1 MLTRLGYYADKILE
15 MGWLAVAVFVPLF
28 FNVYSSRVFEPDKIS
43 LLRSLVLVMT
53 AAWIV
58 KLLEGGYSAI
68 TQRSTDSASVSI
80 LNGAGR
86 AKAAAP
92 VDGAARAGLPSWLG
106 VLRVPMLVPIAVYAL
121 VYLVSS
127 IFTVTPDAT
136 IWGSYQR
143 LQGTYSQY
151 SYIMLALLVVA
162 NMRTRVQ
169 FERLI
174 NFMLLTSV
182 PVALY
187 GIIQAFRL
195 DPLPWAGDTAT
206 RVASSMGNAIF
217 VAAWLIM
224 VAPFAAYRLFT
235 GLSATITARTAAA
248 QVAQVAVEPLAPLTE
263 AERRRQLRLR
273 PADLPS
279 YGWAA
284 ITAGLGVI
292 LIQLFLF
299 FLALRVEAGLP
310 FPDASMWWVLPLAL
324 VVFYS
329 GCWALEW
336 LGNHRDDP
344 RLSSLVLPIV
354 GVSLFFASTLALVFT
369 WSVERVGAQ
378 NQEHLEARIG
388 IDGGGLLW
396 VLFFMLL
403 WGTVGAGA
411 YALAA
416 SERTS
421 GDTTP
426 DRGIMRMFLNLGYGI
441 LFLSH
446 VACIYLTQSRGPWLG
461 FGASFVAF
469 AVGMWLV
476 GRRSGI
482 RWMAR
487 IGGSVTAVSFAL
499 VLFVAALNVPGSPLQ
514 SLDKAPVI
522 GRGIERLSTLTQ
534 TDIGTGKVREL
545 IWKGATDL
553 ILSNPARTIIGWGP
567 EAMYVAYNP
576 FYPPELAQVELR
588 NATPDR
594 SHNVEFDHMVTTGI
608 VGLLAYY
615 FMVGSFFFL
624 GVKALKRAGNIRDQ
638 LLLIALISAM
648 AAHFVEIQTGIQI
661 AATWSYFYLFIAM
674 LVVFAYFLNPY
685 LRVAESSAEAATLA
699 TAAVPSVVGVARE
712 VVVPV
717 ESAEPVAAGR
727 SGPRGGAGTVV
738 AQSGNGRGANGSTA
752 TSVGG
757 KGKAIPAQQSAT
769 RSGANGGG
777 SMSARSGA
785 GQSSDARRRQQA
797 QAARLYNNSPDEWV
811 KNPAMIVLYVILG
824 VGALALAFF
833 WNESGVQAD
842 TLYKQGQ
849 SYDNAQRWPEA
860 IHFYQDAIK
869 LQPNQ
874 DYYYLFLGRS
884 WLEFAK
890 QATQEQQFNMRLL
903 AEAGNQPSAANAYQ
917 PNEDKDPKVKATN
930 DAARVKEQL
939 YRLGQSERILNQ
951 AHSLNP
957 LNTDHYANLGRLY
970 LWWGSPVPNGGG
982 DPSKLPMAVQQMEM
996 ASQRTPGNA
1005 QIRDE
1010 LAVAYS
1016 YNGQFTKAIDT
1027 LRYSQT
1033 NIDPTFARTPFIAA
1047 QLLQERV
1054 SVVRTAL
1061 AAGKPLPTEGETDY
1075 GKLAV
1080 DMGKAYSDTVKLDPG
1095 TFVDEN
1101 FKGRIEALISASQ
1114 PLTVTTATTSLSPA
1128 TLRNVLTD
1136 TVGLALRNSLPVQEK
1151 SLADYLRSQGGYS
1164 GTGDVVPA
1172 DVLQKLY
1179 ADPKWAAVKTE
1190 GGAKEWLDP
1199 NVATLTHNASL
1210 INYALGYVY
1219 GRTGHAG
1226 EPNTSYNRAL
1236 ALEPTSPLVTQEIQK

>member
-1 MLTRLGYYADKILE
+1 MLTRLGYYADKIVE
-15 MGWLAVAVFVPLF
+15 MGWLAAAVFVPLF

-58 KLLEGGYSAI
+58 KLLEGGYRAM
-68 TQRSTDSASVSI
+68 TQRSADPASVSI

-86 AKAAAP
+86 ARAAAA
-92 VDGAARAGLPSWLG
+92 VEGAAHAGLPSWLG
-106 VLRVPMLVPIAVYAL
+106 VLRVPMMVPIAVYAL

-151 SYIMLALLVVA
+151 SYIMLALIVIA

-182 PVALY
+182 PVAMY

-235 GLSATITARTAAA
+235 GLSATITARNATV
-248 QVAQVAVEPLAPLTE
+248 QVAEEPVAPLTE

-292 LIQLFLF
+292 LIQLFFF
-299 FLALRVEAGLP
+299 FLALRIEAGLP

-329 GCWALEW
+329 GCWVLEW

-344 RLSSLVLPIV
+344 RLSSLVLPVV
-354 GVSLFFASTLALVFT
+354 GVALFFVSTLALLFT
-369 WSVERVGAQ
+369 WGVERVGTQ

-388 IDGGGLLW
+388 IEGGGLLW

-416 SERTS
+416 SERTA

-426 DRGIMRMFLNLGYGI
+426 DRGIMRVFLNLGYGI

-469 AVGMWLV
+469 AVAMWLV
-476 GRRSGI
+476 GRRSGT

-499 VLFVAALNVPGSPLQ
+499 ALFVAALNVPGSPLQ

-553 ILSNPARTIIGWGP
+553 ILSNPIRTVIGWGP

-624 GVKALKRAGNIRDQ
+624 GVKALKRARNIRDQ

-661 AATWSYFYLFIAM
+661 AATWSYFYLFVAM

-685 LRVAESSAEAATLA
+685 LRPAESSADAATD
-699 TAAVPSVVGVARE
+699 AVPSATSVASE
-712 VVVPV
+712 VVVPI
-717 ESAEPVAAGR
+717 EQAQPIAAGR
-727 SGPRGGAGTVV
+727 GASRGGAGTVV
-738 AQSGNGRGANGSTA
+738 AQSGDGRGANGSTSL
-752 TSVGG
+752 SVQG
-757 KGKAIPAQQSAT
+757 KGRAIPAQQGAT
-769 RSGANGGG
+769 RLGANGKGG
-777 SMSARSGA
+777 VPARGGA
-785 GQSSDARRRQQA
+785 GQSSEARRRQQA
-797 QAARLYNNSPDEWV
+797 QAARLYSNPSGEWV
-811 KNPAMIVLYVILG
+811 KNPAMVVLYAILG
-824 VGALALAFF
+824 VAALLLAFF

-842 TLYKQGQ
+842 MLYKQGQ

-860 IHFYQDAIK
+860 IRYYQDAIK

-903 AEAGNQPSAANAYQ
+903 AEAGGIPSAANAYQ
-917 PNEDKDPKVKATN
+917 QGEDKDPKIKASN
-930 DAARVKEQL
+930 DAARRKEQL
-939 YRLGQSERILNQ
+939 YRLGQSERILSR
-951 AHSLNP
+951 AHELNP

-970 LWWGSPVPNGGG
+970 LWWGSPAPNGGE
-982 DPSKLPMAVQQMEM
+982 DPSKLPMAVQQMEL

-1016 YNGQFTKAIDT
+1016 YNGQFTKAIDA
-1027 LRYSQT
+1027 LRYSQAG
-1033 NIDPTFARTPFIAA
+1033 IDPTYARTPFIAA
-1047 QLLQERV
+1047 QILQDRV
-1054 SVVRTAL
+1054 NLVRTAL
-1061 AAGKPLPTEGETDY
+1061 AGGKPLPPDGETETDY

-1095 TFVDEN
+1095 TFIDQS
-1101 FKGRIEALISASQ
+1101 FKGRIESLITASQ
-1114 PLTVTTATTSLSPA
+1114 PLTATAATTDVSPA
-1128 TLRNVLTD
+1128 TLSNVLTD

-1151 SLADYLRSQGGYS
+1151 GLADYLRGLGVYN

-1179 ADPKWAAVKTE
+1179 ADPKWAAVKTA

-1210 INYALGYVY
+1210 VNYALGYVY
-1219 GRTGHAG
+1219 GRTGHPG
-1226 EPNTSYNRAL
+1226 EPSTSYNRAL